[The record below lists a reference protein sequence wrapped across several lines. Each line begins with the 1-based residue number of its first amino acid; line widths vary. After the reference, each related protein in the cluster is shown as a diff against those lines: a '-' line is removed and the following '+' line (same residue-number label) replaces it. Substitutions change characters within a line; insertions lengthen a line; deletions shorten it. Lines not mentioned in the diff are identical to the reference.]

1 QAEDRI
7 RVWSVTGVQTC
18 ALPISDRRPR
28 RALPEVQTT
37 SSGFGGQA
45 MASFLRQGSTG
56 AAVRGL
62 QESLNFVTRGGL
74 IPGMMDPPL
83 QRSEERRVGEEG
95 RVRGRR
101 GRRGR

>member
-1 QAEDRI
+1 
-7 RVWSVTGVQTC
+7 
-18 ALPISDRRPR
+18 
-28 RALPEVQTT
+28 
-37 SSGFGGQA
+37 

-83 QRSEERRVGEEG
+83 QVDGIFGPNTLARV
-95 RVRGRR
+95 VRFQTAVGLDADGIVGPKTATALVGTLLAMASGLKR
-101 GRRGR
+101 